1 MRSKSFATWRAHA
14 SLQRSLIL
22 DEIGRLP
29 LCQQASGGL
38 TALFGNNDGAGSIA
52 AVLGEHRQQSLKM
65 IPTAP
70 LTENK
75 VFMRAKIVG
84 RSGQNTRAS
93 PLGKRVFA
101 DKRVR
106 NSAADRVAGARSV
119 RPWTI
124 SNKSR
129 ISSANGLRGFADVSR
144 GDVLRS
150 VRTSRIAPRAD
161 ATFAPA
167 WRYRGHRGTRW
178 RALQR
183 RRTDRHFHR

>member
-14 SLQRSLIL
+14 SLQGSLIL

-38 TALFGNNDGAGSIA
+38 TALFGKNDGAGSIA

-65 IPTAP
+65 IPTAS

-93 PLGKRVFA
+93 PLGKRA
-101 DKRVR
+101 LPT
-106 NSAADRVAGARSV
+106 SASVTALRIEWRARGVS
-119 RPWTI
+119 
-124 SNKSR
+124 
-129 ISSANGLRGFADVSR
+129 GRGR
-144 GDVLRS
+144 Y
-150 VRTSRIAPRAD
+150 RTSRASVLQTGYAGSLMSAAGCPTVCANVTNCPSGRRNVRASLALSRAPRNTVASPS
-161 ATFAPA
+161 AAQN
-167 WRYRGHRGTRW
+167 R
-178 RALQR
+178 
-183 RRTDRHFHR
+183 